1 MAVEGKSEYVAS
13 FVIVMSPSPTG
24 QRWSAKY
31 RYDKDWLDNGRMCGL
46 SFLKENYSHLN
57 AKKIVSTHHLLADVY
72 GVTEVLHGLQLKIGI
87 LK

>member
-1 MAVEGKSEYVAS
+1 MAKGKLEGVGSLVTLIPIS
-13 FVIVMSPSPTG
+13 STG
-24 QRWSAKY
+24 QRCSAKY
-31 RYDKDWLDNGRMCGL
+31 RYDKDWLNNGRMCGL
-46 SFLKENYSHLN
+46 SFVKENYSHLN

>member
-1 MAVEGKSEYVAS
+1 MALYGPQ
-13 FVIVMSPSPTG
+13 FVYCLHPG

-31 RYDKDWLDNGRMCGL
+31 LYDKDWLNNGHMCGL

-72 GVTEVLHGLQLKIGI
+72 GVTEILHGLQLKIGI

>member
-1 MAVEGKSEYVAS
+1 
-13 FVIVMSPSPTG
+13 
-24 QRWSAKY
+24 
-31 RYDKDWLDNGRMCGL
+31 MCGL

>member
-1 MAVEGKSEYVAS
+1 MPV
-13 FVIVMSPSPTG
+13 PPTG

-31 RYDKDWLDNGRMCGL
+31 RHDKDWLNHGRMCGL
-46 SFLKENYSHLN
+46 SFVKENYSHLN

>member
-1 MAVEGKSEYVAS
+1 
-13 FVIVMSPSPTG
+13 MSGNLIGICYDFFLMSTSSTG

-31 RYDKDWLDNGRMCGL
+31 RYDKDWLNNGRMCGL